1 MTIGVFFKKLISG
14 DFYFKGVSCLVVIPL
29 KSYETSIFKQ
39 HPRKKCVMIYE
50 STLCVSF
57 ISYIYKI
64 INKVNALVHNKNV
77 NSDNCMKFI
86 I

>member
-1 MTIGVFFKKLISG
+1 
-14 DFYFKGVSCLVVIPL
+14 
-29 KSYETSIFKQ
+29 
-39 HPRKKCVMIYE
+39 MIYE